1 MTMTATVVMETL
13 TDSERAEFVELE
25 ETIMA
30 GLQVYYKVGAALLR
44 IREARLYRADYGNF
58 EAYCIDRWS
67 MGRRRA
73 NQLIAASE
81 IITYSQGTIV
91 PLNEAQARPLTML
104 EPENMATVWQVVK
117 DTAPN
122 GVVTSGHVQSV
133 CEVFKEAIDTGAV
146 DNGEGE
152 SIHVSDLAKALIS
165 EQTYERMQRQN
176 AYIETASQNASQTRH
191 KGQGTILAMG
201 HGDLHIKLETG
212 VLDDIYALIGK
223 KVVITIREATE

>member
-1 MTMTATVVMETL
+1 
-13 TDSERAEFVELE
+13 
-25 ETIMA
+25 
-30 GLQVYYKVGAALLR
+30 
-44 IREARLYRADYGNF
+44 
-58 EAYCIDRWS
+58 

-104 EPENMATVWQVVK
+104 EPENVATVWQVVK
-117 DTAPN
+117 ETAPN
-122 GVVTSGHVQSV
+122 GVVTSAHVQSV

-152 SIHVSDLAKALIS
+152 SVPVSQLAKALIT

-176 AYIETASQNASQTRH
+176 AYIETATQNASQTRH
-191 KGQGTILAMG
+191 KGYGTILTLA

-212 VLDDIYALIGK
+212 VLSDLHAFIGK
-223 KVVITIREATE
+223 KVVITIREATDG